1 MELKMTLD
9 AKKWSNYP
17 NIVGAKGISA
27 YTYIP
32 VVDYDKTYYFLDEQK
47 KRIVAC
53 KIESIFLAMSD
64 CNSKSL
70 WAFFRLRTPA
80 GIYQRVVDDTRLF
93 ETAEDCLQYTIDNA
107 TPCKFESVSFKDLF
121 PEYIVSSYTT
131 IFNPTPKKC
140 FAFVDGK
147 VTKVYANILHV
158 VIDKNGCNVCVSE
171 HDNRGH
177 KVYLK
182 LETCVM
188 EQVDGLQIVDF
199 AEKETKPVQNTTD
212 PETETPKTPKVHTL
226 HFVEL

>member
-17 NIVGAKGISA
+17 NIEGAKGISA

-93 ETAEDCLQYTIDNA
+93 DTAEDCLQYSIGNA
-107 TPCKFESVSFKDLF
+107 KPCKFERVCLKELF
-121 PEYIVSSYTT
+121 PEYVIASYTT
-131 IFNPTPKKC
+131 IFNPAPKKC

-177 KVYLK
+177 KVYLN

-199 AEKETKPVQNTTD
+199 AEEEKSVQNTTD